1 LVAVAGAEARC
12 SRVTAQGEGLTKE
25 LAQDMAKMNLEFAV
39 VSKGAKSAGKVSY
52 KCGAPGPLSL
62 TSCKAMQR
70 ACT

>member
-1 LVAVAGAEARC
+1 
-12 SRVTAQGEGLTKE
+12 
-25 LAQDMAKMNLEFAV
+25 MAKMNLEFAV

-52 KCGAPGPLSL
+52 KCGAPGPLFL